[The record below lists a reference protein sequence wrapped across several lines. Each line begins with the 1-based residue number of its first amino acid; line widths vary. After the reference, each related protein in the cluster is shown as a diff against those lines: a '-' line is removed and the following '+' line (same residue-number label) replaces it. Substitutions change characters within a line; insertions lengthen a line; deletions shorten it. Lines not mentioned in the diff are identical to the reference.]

1 MYHKEAVMWKYLTH
15 PNIVPFLGVTTYR
28 LWDHRPPQLISN
40 LMPGG
45 ILPDYI
51 KERPDADRLELVGTH
66 PVASFLCP
74 L

>member
-1 MYHKEAVMWKYLTH
+1 MWKYLTH
-15 PNIVPFLGVTTYR
+15 PNIVPFLGVATYHFS
-28 LWDHRPPQLISN
+28 DHPLAQLISN

-45 ILPDYI
+45 TLPDYI
-51 KERPDADRLELVGTH
+51 KERPEANRLELVGTH